1 MFNHFIVR
9 LNSVQKT
16 EFNEVCCTFRTVLV
30 YRLGGTTLDVT
41 VLAVSGGMYRVVA
54 TEHDT
59 TLGGLKFDEL
69 LSQHLAAEFQRFLH
83 ISELSI
89 SNLSLKELA
98 QFKTILCLN
107 LTEQT
112 FCSFFAGNGN
122 KMSRAMPEQWL
133 N

>member
-1 MFNHFIVR
+1 M
-9 LNSVQKT
+9 
-16 EFNEVCCTFRTVLV
+16 

-59 TLGGLKFDEL
+59 TLGGIKFDEL

-83 ISELSI
+83 ISELFI

-98 QFKTILCLN
+98 RFKI
-107 LTEQT
+107 
-112 FCSFFAGNGN
+112 SSV
-122 KMSRAMPEQWL
+122 KSH
-133 N
+133 